1 MPAGLGQGGGGA
13 ELRGAE
19 GQGCGLP
26 PGMGD
31 VAPHLWMPVALRLLE
46 VLGDLREGCC
56 GGLNEHAYGAWELY
70 PWAVRSVLCEA
81 QPPPQARGLCQ
92 LADLDELVREVAA
105 GAEQDDG
112 LRRLLRAS
120 LRMCGQGAQSRL
132 CLPGFA
138 LEAVRGAVRGA
149 VARRPGGRPDE
160 VDAASQLLRRA
171 VCQGDVAGCCL
182 TPGIYCSTMIHEP
195 LLRLLGED
203 ASAPNIGLP
212 EAGPG
217 LCDLCREPWRGIG
230 AARACARVRRS
241 TELRGAELR
250 LEAAPAPGCRA
261 EIGAGGRAEAGD
273 GDDQAGGAGG

>member
-1 MPAGLGQGGGGA
+1 
-13 ELRGAE
+13 
-19 GQGCGLP
+19 
-26 PGMGD
+26 
-31 VAPHLWMPVALRLLE
+31 
-46 VLGDLREGCC
+46 
-56 GGLNEHAYGAWELY
+56 
-70 PWAVRSVLCEA
+70 
-81 QPPPQARGLCQ
+81 
-92 LADLDELVREVAA
+92 
-105 GAEQDDG
+105 
-112 LRRLLRAS
+112 
-120 LRMCGQGAQSRL
+120 MCGQGAQSRL

-212 EAGPG
+212 VAGPG
-217 LCDLCREPWRGIG
+217 LCDPCREPWRGIG
-230 AARACARVRRS
+230 AARACARARRS

-261 EIGAGGRAEAGD
+261 EIGAGGQAEAGD
-273 GDDQAGGAGG
+273 GDDQAGRAAAEAVTAAAAAGHQRLDGGGGWLIGTGGGPGASAEGRVEAGDGDDQPAVTAAAGRQRL